1 MITIDIRSPTPAQI
15 SEWFD
20 TIDSWEIQHV
30 SLEMR
35 ETYNDLIK
43 SPSTTPTTGVIM
55 NTEILRDFT
64 VYVGTNLKTFVI
76 ENDTSL

>member
-1 MITIDIRSPTPAQI
+1 MITIDIRSATPPQLP
-15 SEWFD
+15 EWFD

-30 SLEMR
+30 FLEMR

-43 SPSTTPTTGVIM
+43 SSSTTPTTGVIM

-64 VYVGTNLKTFVI
+64 VYPGTNLKKNVI